1 MRLARVTLIWALLAA
16 AVFVPIAAAAAS
28 PLLEWRGPV
37 YILAGFAGIIAL
49 GLMLVQPLLIAGY
62 LPGLSAYRGRRA
74 HHWIGG
80 ALVVMVVI
88 HVGGLWITSPP
99 DMIDALLFTSPT
111 PFSPSLGG
119 ATARSPGGTY
129 MTTVV
134 LNRRNLLAA
143 GGSVLATGVSG
154 LLLPARA
161 QGLAPTPSM
170 SGGSNNYR
178 KGAPIVDRIGKGGF
192 WMSGTVRRAGDGAPL
207 AGQRIQIWA
216 HTTEGQEHEPQSH
229 GATLTDKNGVFR
241 LEMPQIIP
249 IFGQPHGHLAYDSG
263 EFKTV
268 FLRPVMRSAKE
279 TSLEA
284 HFVLQPA

>member
-1 MRLARVTLIWALLAA
+1 
-16 AVFVPIAAAAAS
+16 
-28 PLLEWRGPV
+28 
-37 YILAGFAGIIAL
+37 
-49 GLMLVQPLLIAGY
+49 
-62 LPGLSAYRGRRA
+62 
-74 HHWIGG
+74 
-80 ALVVMVVI
+80 
-88 HVGGLWITSPP
+88 
-99 DMIDALLFTSPT
+99 
-111 PFSPSLGG
+111 
-119 ATARSPGGTY
+119 

-161 QGLAPTPSM
+161 EGLAPTASM
-170 SGGSNNYR
+170 QGGANNYV
-178 KGAPIVDRIGKGGF
+178 KGAPTVARIGKGGF

-207 AGQRIQIWA
+207 AGQRVQIWA

-241 LEMPQIIP
+241 LEMPQIVP

-284 HFVLQPA
+284 HFVLQPV